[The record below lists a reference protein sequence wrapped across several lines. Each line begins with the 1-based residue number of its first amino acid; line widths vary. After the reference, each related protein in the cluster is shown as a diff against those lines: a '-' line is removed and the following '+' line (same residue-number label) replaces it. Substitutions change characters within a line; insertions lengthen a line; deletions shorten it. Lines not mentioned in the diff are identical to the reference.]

1 MANKT
6 LTQMQTELGTRLEDP
21 DDTIF
26 TNSVKKDHLNN
37 AIRELILILKEDY
50 IFPLIAKHSISLDG
64 TVTPVSTFALSG
76 LTSSIINE
84 RVIDVLLEENTTDT
98 ITYNT
103 YMDALPLKRLE
114 DSHYYE
120 SDTKYPKYNV
130 QDGVATFYDGL
141 DAKARKYKMRY
152 LGHPTDLSSSSDTS
166 PLDEMFDTII
176 MSMAQATLLETDSSS
191 ANAIKAKQVNDNVMV
206 KIQAING

>member
-1 MANKT
+1 
-6 LTQMQTELGTRLEDP
+6 MQTELGTRLEDP
-21 DDTIF
+21 DNTIF
-26 TNSVKKDHLNN
+26 TNSVKEDHLNN

-64 TVTPVSTFALSG
+64 TVTPVSTFSLSG
-76 LTSSIINE
+76 LGSSIINE
-84 RVIDVLLEENTTDT
+84 RVIDVLLEENTTDA

-103 YMDALPLKRLE
+103 YMDVLPLKRLG

-130 QDGVATFYDGL
+130 QDGVVTFYDGL
-141 DAKARKYKMRY
+141 DAKAREYKMRY
-152 LGHPTDLSSSSDTS
+152 LEHPTDLSSASDTS

-176 MSMAQATLLETDSSS
+176 ISMAQATLLETDSSGT
-191 ANAIKAKQVNDNVMV
+191 NAMKAKQVNDNVMV